1 VKVDGGLRFAAT
13 GIAEAARRGEAV
25 GYDGLWSAETA
36 HDPFVV
42 LAQAAAVT
50 ERVELGTSIAV
61 AFARNPMTLA
71 VVANDLQTLSG
82 GRFALGLGSQVRA
95 HITRRYSMPWSHP
108 APRMRELVLA
118 VRAIWAAWSTPGAT
132 LDFSGDYYTHTLM
145 TPFFDPGPNP
155 FGPPRIVLAAVG
167 PRMTEVAGEVADG
180 LLVHSFT
187 TERYLREV
195 TRPALAVGAER
206 AGRDP
211 GAVEVG
217 VPAFVV
223 TGRDEQEMAAAAAEV
238 RRQIAFYAS
247 TPAYRPVLDLHG
259 WGDLHPEAHRLSRQ
273 GAWEAMGHLVD
284 DEMLNTFAV
293 IGRLEDVPRL
303 VEERFGGLADR
314 FSFSRP
320 ALVDDD
326 RWREIL
332 AQFHH

>member
-1 VKVDGGLRFAAT
+1 VKVDGGLRFQAT

-118 VRAIWAAWSTPGAT
+118 VRAIWDAWNTPGAT

-167 PRMTEVAGEVADG
+167 PLMTEVAGEVADG

-195 TRPALAVGAER
+195 TLPALALGAER
-206 AGRDP
+206 AGRGP
-211 GAVEVG
+211 RSVEVG

-223 TGRDEQEMAAAAAEV
+223 TGRDEEEMAAAGAEV

-273 GAWEAMGHLVD
+273 GAWEEMGRLVD

-293 IGRLEDVPRL
+293 VGPLEDVPRL

-320 ALVDDD
+320 DLVDDD

-332 AQFHH
+332 AQFHR